1 MRVETIRRQTRAAR
15 GCLAARPCVWA

>member
-15 GCLAARPCVWA
+15 GCLAARPCVWT